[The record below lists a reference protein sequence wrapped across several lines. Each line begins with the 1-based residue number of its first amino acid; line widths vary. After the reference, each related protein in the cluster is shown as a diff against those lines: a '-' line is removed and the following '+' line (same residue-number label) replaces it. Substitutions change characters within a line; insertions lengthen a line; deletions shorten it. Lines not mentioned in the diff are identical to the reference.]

1 MNTEKKEGVDFRWVG
16 IPFITLLVAC
26 GGGSGNDSN
35 PPDTAGSTQNTLKGS
50 VFASAIDGASCEVT
64 DSIGNVVSDPFTT
77 SVDGSYSVILP
88 SDRRAE
94 DLIVECSGGTFT
106 DEATGLTNRT
116 AGFMAAH
123 IAGGT
128 ANAGNTIH
136 VTPSSTIVH
145 DLISQHGKTAMEATA
160 LFTDAFGFSPD
171 YTTAPTD
178 ASAPAHG
185 AGPASL
191 LSGLRAATFSQLAND
206 LGLLSTAQFSLFS
219 ALAADLSDGTLDGH
233 NASGAITI
241 DGTSTELPVDI
252 QNRFVRAL
260 VNFRNGRDA
269 SGLANSTIGILPFA
283 KTAMTDN
290 YKIDYLPGMHTA
302 VNGKTEFTLK
312 ISDHNDTAQTG
323 LAVSIKPKMNMDGMV
338 HGTAFNGTCDE
349 SATTGEY
356 GCTVY
361 YLMPSIMMNDRSMGF
376 WELKVMVSGHD
387 GEHVFFHPS
396 VTMAMGDT
404 AQVRLKGRDDKIS
417 SSINHEADNGT
428 GNDHDRNTIHAAVRN
443 HPEDDNTGGMTN
455 ETEARTYYLFKNA
468 LTGMTGNHSFEFFI
482 AAKENMMHYPGVSA
496 GTTLNSGDMDYE
508 LSIVTMSVEVSTDAI
523 NWVTATDH
531 GGHGH
536 SGQWVANNIDGLTD
550 GTEAVLYV
558 RLVVEGEQKT
568 TDGAT
573 PNALPATNDAN
584 NHYAKFIV
592 TPGGS
597 GMSM

>member
-1 MNTEKKEGVDFRWVG
+1 MNTNEKQGIYFRWLG
-16 IPFITLLVAC
+16 MPFITLLVAC
-26 GGGSGNDSN
+26 GGGSSDDNNSPANGN
-35 PPDTAGSTQNTLKGS
+35 TQNTLKGS
-50 VFASAIDGASCEVT
+50 VFASAVDGASCEVI

-77 SVDGSYSVILP
+77 SADGSYSVTLP
-88 SDRRAE
+88 GDRLAE

-123 IAGGT
+123 ITGGT
-128 ANAGNTIH
+128 ANAGNIIH
-136 VTPSSTIVH
+136 ITPSSTIVH
-145 DLISQHGKTAMEATA
+145 DLITRHGKTAIEATA
-160 LFTDAFGFSPD
+160 AFIDAFGFTPD

-178 ASAPAHG
+178 ASAPAQG
-185 AGPASL
+185 AEQASL

-206 LGLLSTAQFSLFS
+206 LGLLSTAQFALFS
-219 ALAADLSDGTLDGH
+219 ALATDLSDGTLDGH
-233 NASGAITI
+233 AASGAITI
-241 DGTSTELPVDI
+241 EGTSTELPVDI

-260 VNFRNGRDA
+260 INFRNGRDA
-269 SGLANSTIGILPFA
+269 SGLANSNIGILPFA
-283 KTAMTDN
+283 KTAITDN
-290 YKIDYLPGMHTA
+290 YKIDYLPGMHAA

-312 ISDHNDTAQTG
+312 ISDHNDMAQTG
-323 LAVSIKPKMNMDGMV
+323 LTVSIKPTMNMDGMV
-338 HGTAFNGTCDE
+338 HGTAFEGTCSE
-349 SATTGEY
+349 GATTGVY
-356 GCTVY
+356 GCTIY

-376 WELKVMVSGHD
+376 WELKVTVGGHD

-404 AQVRLKGRDDKIS
+404 VQVRLKGRNDKIS
-417 SSINHEADNGT
+417 SSINHETDNGT
-428 GNDHDRNTIHAAVRN
+428 GSDHSGDNMHAAMRS
-443 HPEDDNTGGMTN
+443 HPEDDNTDGMTN
-455 ETEARTYYLFKNA
+455 ETEVRTYYLFKKS
-468 LTGMTGNHSFEFFI
+468 LTGTTGSHSFAFFI
-482 AAKENMMHYPGVSA
+482 AAKENMMHYPAVSV
-496 GTTLNSGDMDYE
+496 GTTLNSGDLNYE

-536 SGQWVANNIDGLTD
+536 SGQWVAENISGLTD
-550 GTEAVLYV
+550 GSEAVLYV
-558 RLVVEGEQKT
+558 RLIVEGEQKT

-573 PNALPATNDAN
+573 PNALPATDDAN

>member
-1 MNTEKKEGVDFRWVG
+1 MNMKERKGVDFRWLG
-16 IPFITLLVAC
+16 IPFITLLAAC
-26 GGGSGNDSN
+26 GGGSSDNNN
-35 PPDTAGSTQNTLKGS
+35 PSTNGGTQNTLNGS
-50 VFASAIDGASCEVT
+50 VFASAVDGASCEVI

-77 SVDGSYSVILP
+77 SLDGSYSVILP
-88 SDRRAE
+88 NDRLEE

-123 IAGGT
+123 ITGGT
-128 ANAGNTIH
+128 ANAGNTVHI
-136 VTPSSTIVH
+136 TPSSTIIH
-145 DLISQHGKTAMEATA
+145 DLITRHGKTAMEAA
-160 LFTDAFGFSPD
+160 AAFADAFGFTPD
-171 YTTAPTD
+171 YTTSPTD
-178 ASAPAHG
+178 ASAPTQG
-185 AGPASL
+185 AEQASL

-206 LGLLSTAQFSLFS
+206 LGLLSTAQFALFS
-219 ALAADLSDGTLDGH
+219 ALATDLSDGMLDGH
-233 NASGAITI
+233 SASGVVTI
-241 DGTSTELPVDI
+241 EGTSTELPVDI
-252 QNRFVRAL
+252 QNRFVQAL

-269 SGLANSTIGILPFA
+269 SGLANSNIGILPFA

-290 YKIDYLPGMHTA
+290 YKIDYLPGMQTA

-312 ISDHNDTAQTG
+312 ISDHNDTAQAG
-323 LAVSIKPKMNMDGMV
+323 LAVTIKPKMNMDGMV
-338 HGTAFNGTCDE
+338 HGTAFEGTCSE
-349 SATTGEY
+349 GTTTGEY
-356 GCTVY
+356 VCTVY

-376 WELKVMVSGHD
+376 WELKVMVGSLD
-387 GEHVFFHPS
+387 GEHVFFYPT

-417 SSINHEADNGT
+417 SSINHGA
-428 GNDHDRNTIHAAVRN
+428 GNTN
-443 HPEDDNTGGMTN
+443 GMTN
-455 ETEARTYYLFKNA
+455 EAEVRTYYLFKKS

-482 AAKENMMHYPGVSA
+482 AAKENIMDYPAVSV
-496 GTTLNSGDMDYE
+496 GTTLNSGDLNYV

-536 SGQWVANNIDGLTD
+536 SGQWVADNISGLTD
-550 GTEAVLYV
+550 GSAAVLYV

-573 PNALPATNDAN
+573 PNALPATDDAN

>member
-1 MNTEKKEGVDFRWVG
+1 MNTKAKQGVDFRWLG

-26 GGGSGNDSN
+26 GSGSSDNNNPSANGG
-35 PPDTAGSTQNTLKGS
+35 TQNTLNGS
-50 VFASAIDGASCEVT
+50 VFASAIDGASCEVI
-64 DSIGNVVSDPFTT
+64 DSIGNVVSGPFMT
-77 SVDGSYSVILP
+77 SVDGSYSVTLP
-88 SDRRAE
+88 SDRLAE

-136 VTPSSTIVH
+136 ITPSSTIVH
-145 DLISQHGKTAMEATA
+145 DLITQHGKTAMEATA
-160 LFTDAFGFSPD
+160 AFTDAFGFTPD

-178 ASAPAHG
+178 ASAPAQG
-185 AGPASL
+185 AEQASL

-206 LGLLSTAQFSLFS
+206 LGLLSTDQFALFS
-219 ALAADLSDGTLDGH
+219 ALATDLSDGILDGH
-233 NASGAITI
+233 ATSGVVTI
-241 DGTSTELPVDI
+241 EGTSTELPVDI

-269 SGLANSTIGILPFA
+269 SGLANSNIGILPFA

-302 VNGKTEFTLK
+302 VNGETEFTLK

-323 LAVSIKPKMNMDGMV
+323 MAVSIKPKMNMDGMV
-338 HGTAFNGTCDE
+338 HGTAFEGTCSE
-349 SATTGEY
+349 SATIGEY
-356 GCTVY
+356 SCTVY

-376 WELKVMVSGHD
+376 WELKVMVGGHD
-387 GEHVFFHPS
+387 GEHAFFHPT

-404 AQVRLKGRDDKIS
+404 AQVRLKGRNDKIS
-417 SSINHEADNGT
+417 SSINHDVGNGT
-428 GNDHDRNTIHAAVRN
+428 GNDHSGDNMHAAVRT
-443 HPEDDNTGGMTN
+443 HPEDDSTNSMMN
-455 ETEARTYYLFKNA
+455 ETEVRTYYLFKKS
-468 LTGMTGNHSFEFFI
+468 LTGMTGNHSFEFFV
-482 AAKENMMHYPGVSA
+482 AAKENMMHYPAVSA
-496 GTTLNSGDMDYE
+496 GTTLNSGDLNHE

-531 GGHGH
+531 DGHGH
-536 SGQWVANNIDGLTD
+536 SGQWVADNISGLTD
-550 GTEAVLYV
+550 GSEAVLYV
-558 RLVVEGEQKT
+558 RLIVEGEQKT

-573 PNALPATNDAN
+573 PNALPATDDAN